1 MYIHNSNIRK
11 VFNINWLKWLSKYLG
26 NLLKLSVNTYIGNP
40 FSFLEME
47 IDILLNVLFP
57 LIKKNNQIMS
67 EYKKFLMSSISSY
80 LDINSRASN
89 FYDMDYLNLLL
100 AYILHRKF
108 YRNCCIYCTLKNN
121 VLLTTLNFEW
131 MVYCLCRRTK
141 V

>member
-1 MYIHNSNIRK
+1 M
-11 VFNINWLKWLSKYLG
+11 FNINWLKWLSKYLG

-80 LDINSRASN
+80 LDINSRASTS
-89 FYDMDYLNLLL
+89 MTW
-100 AYILHRKF
+100 I
-108 YRNCCIYCTLKNN
+108 T
-121 VLLTTLNFEW
+121 
-131 MVYCLCRRTK
+131 
-141 V
+141 